1 MLRIVCTGD
10 SHTWGEGVPDLLQQ
24 FDPPVVGG
32 ELRPVNWQS
41 DGYVNRLRRRVEA
54 RTGSSSREWTAQQ
67 LAALADVP
75 YLAPCAQLTKPLTLT
90 VRGELLRLVLG
101 CRAEPCDW
109 QLTVDGESVS
119 GTLPGE
125 TGGKA
130 YRLFWHHMTPGEHT
144 VTLSGVQEALPVYRL
159 ECYDGAAAVL
169 NVGVGSCPTYRY
181 LQDYFPSYV
190 AAAKPDVILAEAH
203 TINDWLDGAP
213 PAAYAQRMEALL
225 RAMKATGARVFLLT
239 VSPILG
245 NQLAAAGIPYD
256 EYVAASYT
264 AAAAAGVPV
273 CDANRVMRLALDG
286 MEEQT
291 AADYLY
297 GDPWHPNSRG
307 HGLYALLLEQ
317 TLTAAGIL

>member
-10 SHTWGEGVPDLLQQ
+10 SHTWGEGVPELLQQ

-32 ELRPVNWQS
+32 ELRPVDWQS
-41 DGYVNRLRRRVEA
+41 DGYVNQLRRLVET
-54 RTGSSSREWTAQQ
+54 RTGASSREWTARQ

-75 YLAPCAQLTKPLTLT
+75 YLAPCAQLTKPLTLP

-109 QLTVDGESVS
+109 RLTVDGESVS

-125 TGGKA
+125 TGDKA
-130 YRLFWHHMTPGEHT
+130 YRLVWHHMAPGEHL
-144 VTLSGVQEALPVYRL
+144 VTLSGVREALPVYRI

-181 LQDYFPSYV
+181 LEEYFPAYV

-213 PAAYAQRMEALL
+213 PAVYAQRLEALL
-225 RAMKATGARVFLLT
+225 RTMKGTGAQVFLLT

-245 NQLAAAGIPYD
+245 NQLAGAGVLYD
-256 EYVAASYT
+256 AYVQASR
-264 AAAAAGVPV
+264 AAAAAAEVPV
-273 CDANRVMRLALDG
+273 CDANRVMQLMLEG
-286 MEEQT
+286 MDEQ
-291 AADYLY
+291 AAAAYLY
-297 GDPWHPNSRG
+297 GDPWHPGRRG

-317 TLTAAGIL
+317 TLEAAGIL